1 MGCRVER
8 WVRLVSPEEKA
19 YKKWLILPVFSV
31 CIGVVRDSKIIFV
44 FLLLLL
50 MSCTCFLHG
59 VVDPVLIGEPDHHS
73 DKGNLNLIHVL
84 CIF

>member
-31 CIGVVRDSKIIFV
+31 CIGVVRDSKIIFY
-44 FLLLLL
+44 
-50 MSCTCFLHG
+50 CF
-59 VVDPVLIGEPDHHS
+59 VVVADVLYLFFTWGCRSSSHR
-73 DKGNLNLIHVL
+73 
-84 CIF
+84 